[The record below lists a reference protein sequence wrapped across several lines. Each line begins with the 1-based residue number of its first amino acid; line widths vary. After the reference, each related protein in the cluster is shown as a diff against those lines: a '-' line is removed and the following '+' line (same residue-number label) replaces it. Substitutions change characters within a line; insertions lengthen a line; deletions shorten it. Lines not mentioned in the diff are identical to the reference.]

1 VRRPLGR
8 RLDWNGR
15 SYAAAAPSADE
26 GAPARR
32 PRRAHRTGVA
42 AIDELLGRGGF
53 ARGELTELEG
63 PTCSG
68 KTQLALTAAALVA
81 LQGGA
86 VLWID
91 SGSCAFSAARLHTI
105 LRARRPEGASVDD
118 TLSLVRCDYAYDATA
133 LLALLDGARL
143 GAPRAA
149 LIVVD
154 SPFSVLAPN
163 LGNCPHAHLLL
174 ARAARALSMLA
185 AETGAAVVVTNHTVR
200 AHDQAQTGGGARF
213 GESWKGALGQA
224 WMHAA
229 NTRLSL
235 SAPSD
240 SSPAKRRAACT
251 KHPLRR
257 CDGVASFAITNGGTA
272 DVATER
278 RR

>member
-1 VRRPLGR
+1 
-8 RLDWNGR
+8 
-15 SYAAAAPSADE
+15 
-26 GAPARR
+26 
-32 PRRAHRTGVA
+32 
-42 AIDELLGRGGF
+42 
-53 ARGELTELEG
+53 
-63 PTCSG
+63 
-68 KTQLALTAAALVA
+68 
-81 LQGGA
+81 
-86 VLWID
+86 
-91 SGSCAFSAARLHTI
+91 
-105 LRARRPEGASVDD
+105 
-118 TLSLVRCDYAYDATA
+118 
-133 LLALLDGARL
+133 
-143 GAPRAA
+143 
-149 LIVVD
+149 
-154 SPFSVLAPN
+154 
-163 LGNCPHAHLLL
+163 
-174 ARAARALSMLA
+174 MLA